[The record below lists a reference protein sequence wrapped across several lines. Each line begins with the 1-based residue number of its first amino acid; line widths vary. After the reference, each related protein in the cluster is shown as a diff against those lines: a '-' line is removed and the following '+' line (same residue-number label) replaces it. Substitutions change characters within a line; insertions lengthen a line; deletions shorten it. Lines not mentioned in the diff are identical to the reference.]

1 MGSIGIELGSEKM
14 SIMNRSD
21 YTIKPLIIL
30 GWVHPETQIKSL
42 IQSGKR
48 QKFDIF
54 APLRKWINNIDV
66 RKPEVAHRICNLIP
80 AQCPFARTIKL
91 FGRTILTIPPL
102 CKINPV
108 YEELMI
114 LRFGAL
120 SYLAEECGEDISAYC

>member
-1 MGSIGIELGSEKM
+1 M
-14 SIMNRSD
+14 SIMNVSD

-30 GWVHPETQIKSL
+30 GWVHPETDSKTVVRRAKSKKIDVL
-42 IQSGKR
+42 
-48 QKFDIF
+48 
-54 APLRKWINNIDV
+54 APLRKWINNINV
-66 RKPEVAHRICNLIP
+66 KTPKMAHRICQLIP

-108 YEELMI
+108 YEELMM
-114 LRFGAL
+114 LRFTAL